1 MARGLV
7 TLARLPLLASG
18 LLAGPALR
26 AAPRRYAAAA
36 TRRYAAG
43 SSGSGPAA
51 LEVLV
56 PIADGSEEIET
67 TCITDTLVRAG
78 ASVTVASVTG
88 ELTCTMSRG
97 IRIVAD
103 KPIGECEGAEWAA
116 VVLPGGMP
124 GATHLRESAALSRIL
139 AAQAAR
145 DGALVAAVCA
155 SPAVALE
162 PRGLLEGR
170 DATGYPAPQFVEA
183 IGARYVPDVP
193 FVRDG
198 DLITSRGPGTSL
210 QFALALVDAL
220 YGREKADEL
229 AAQMLVAYPS

>member
-1 MARGLV
+1 M
-7 TLARLPLLASG
+7 
-18 LLAGPALR
+18 R
-26 AAPRRYAAAA
+26 A
-36 TRRYAAG
+36 
-43 SSGSGPAA
+43 
-51 LEVLV
+51 
-56 PIADGSEEIET
+56 I
-67 TCITDTLVRAG
+67 
-78 ASVTVASVTG
+78 
-88 ELTCTMSRG
+88 
-97 IRIVAD
+97 
-103 KPIGECEGAEWAA
+103 
-116 VVLPGGMP
+116 
-124 GATHLRESAALSRIL
+124 
-139 AAQAAR
+139 

-162 PRGLLEGR
+162 PRGLLDGR

-229 AAQMLVAYPS
+229 AAQMLVAYPSG